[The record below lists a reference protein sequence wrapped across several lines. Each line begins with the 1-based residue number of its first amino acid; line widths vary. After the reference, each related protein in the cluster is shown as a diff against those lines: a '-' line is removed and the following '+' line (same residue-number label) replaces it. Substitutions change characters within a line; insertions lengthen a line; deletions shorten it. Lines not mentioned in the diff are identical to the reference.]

1 MRRTIRPARR
11 AVTMITAAAALA
23 ALSGCT
29 DAGSSAGGGGGGKDK
44 STLTLGMSQDIQGWD
59 PTNQPSYQ
67 GWGASAVYDTLLRC
81 DRQGKP
87 QPGAVKSWQLNPDNT
102 GGTFTLHPGMKFSDG
117 TPVNAESVKAM
128 VDFIQAKGATGARFA
143 GWKASAQGD
152 LSFRITTKPNPL
164 FVARLCELRVA
175 SPKYLASGKLNKAP
189 VGSGPYTL
197 DASATT
203 AGSVYTFVKNDAYW
217 DSKTFP
223 YKKLVLKV
231 LTNETAAINA
241 LKTGQIDGSLITQA
255 TYSQAEA
262 AKLKIQSQKSQVTRL
277 LLTDH
282 LGKKVPALGSV
293 DVRRAMNMVFDKAAI
308 AKNIYRG
315 LADPAAQIFRPGSA
329 AYLDG
334 LKDPYPFDVEAAKA
348 LMKKAGYPNGF
359 ELEIPF
365 MQGQNLEPL
374 MPVVIQQLGLLNIKV
389 KQVNLT
395 GPNAISELLSGKYP
409 VPFWQ
414 LGNYGDSLQDISDYL
429 LPDGIW
435 NVMHQK
441 DATVAEGWDKILTS
455 DAAQSAEEQQ
465 ALNRYIVDQ
474 AWFVPMV
481 QASMHYAY
489 NPEVDVRQSSD
500 PSGLHPMLWDF
511 Q

>member
-11 AVTMITAAAALA
+11 AVTMITAVAALA

-29 DAGSSAGGGGGGKDK
+29 DAGSSAGSEGGGKAK
-44 STLTLGMSQDIQGWD
+44 TTLTLGMSQDIQGWD

-81 DRQGKP
+81 DAQGKP
-87 QPGAVKSWQLNPDNT
+87 QPAAAKSWELNPDNT

-117 TPVNAESVKAM
+117 TPVNAEAAKASIEYGR
-128 VDFIQAKGATGARFA
+128 DHGAGAARLA
-143 GWKASAQGD
+143 GWQISTEGD
-152 LSFRITTKPNPL
+152 LTVKITLKPNPM
-164 FVARLCELRVA
+164 FVARLCDVRMA

-197 DASATT
+197 DTSATT

-217 DSKTFP
+217 NSKTYP

-282 LGKKVPALGSV
+282 LGKKIPALGNL
-293 DVRRAMNMVFDKAAI
+293 DVRRAMNMVFDKEAI

-315 LADPAAQIFRPGSA
+315 LADPTAQIFRPGSE
-329 AYLDG
+329 AYIDD

-348 LMKKAGYPNGF
+348 LMAKAGYADGF

-389 KQVNLT
+389 KQVNLS
-395 GPNAISELLSGKYP
+395 GPNAIGELLSGKYP

-414 LGNYGDSLQDISDYL
+414 LGNYGNSVLDINDYL
-429 LPDGIW
+429 LPEGIW
-435 NVMHQK
+435 NVEHQK
-441 DATVAEGWDKILTS
+441 DATVAEGWNTILTGS
-455 DAAQSAEEQQ
+455 AADSAKAQQ

-489 NPEVDVRQSSD
+489 NPKVNVRPSTD